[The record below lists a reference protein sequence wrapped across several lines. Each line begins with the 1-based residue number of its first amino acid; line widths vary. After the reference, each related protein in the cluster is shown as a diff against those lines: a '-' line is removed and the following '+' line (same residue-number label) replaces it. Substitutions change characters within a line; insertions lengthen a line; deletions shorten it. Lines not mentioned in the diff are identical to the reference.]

1 MICLLQ
7 VDLCVH
13 SKMSPKWFL
22 TSKLW
27 SQNGFS
33 SVLIGLKNSRWIF
46 FFKLIQSCIDSNI
59 KRKHFPYLLL
69 LVSKFMYQ
77 LNNNNN
83 DDDDDIL
90 LQIHLCLFYVFTLY
104 KLNHTENTLKICKIY
119 FEIFSQK
126 WLANFANDYKERTS
140 SLTQC

>member
-1 MICLLQ
+1 
-7 VDLCVH
+7 
-13 SKMSPKWFL
+13 
-22 TSKLW
+22 
-27 SQNGFS
+27 
-33 SVLIGLKNSRWIF
+33 
-46 FFKLIQSCIDSNI
+46 
-59 KRKHFPYLLL
+59 
-69 LVSKFMYQ
+69 MYQ

-90 LQIHLCLFYVFTLY
+90 LQIHLCLFHVFTLY